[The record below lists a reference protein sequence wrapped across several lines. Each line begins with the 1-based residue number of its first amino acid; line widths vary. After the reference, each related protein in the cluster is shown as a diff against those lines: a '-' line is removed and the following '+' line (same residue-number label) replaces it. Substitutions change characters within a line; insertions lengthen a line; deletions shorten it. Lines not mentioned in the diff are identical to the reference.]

1 MTSFFFRGIF
11 ELYTGVPQKGA
22 RIFISF
28 LGVMTINLHL
38 ENSLNNARITKSRT
52 KPRHRLEPRL
62 KGWCSPVKVVGKV
75 NPDEVIKELKKHG
88 VDIHRKTLLRWEK
101 AELVPAAKRRALG
114 QGRGWETDY
123 PDETIPEA
131 LTAYILKDVQRL
143 TNAEIAEARKAYYE
157 GTRAPFSDAWGKCA
171 GVIKKVYSYDEDHF
185 YANEARQGFLN
196 AEITLS
202 HFTKNK
208 EE

>member
-1 MTSFFFRGIF
+1 MSRRRGQGF
-11 ELYTGVPQKGA
+11 LYP
-22 RIFISF
+22 F

-131 LTAYILKDVQRL
+131 LTAHLLKDVQRL
-143 TNAEIAEARKAYYE
+143 RNSEIAEARKGYYE
-157 GTRAPFSDAWGKCA
+157 GKRAPYSETWGHIA
-171 GVIKKVYSYDEDHF
+171 DLVKKHPYSEVHF
-185 YANEARQGFLN
+185 YANEALQGFLN

-202 HFTKNK
+202 HFRSKDK
-208 EE
+208 QEE